1 MRYVVYEQQFEY
13 TADIL
18 EIFRN
23 SAADRKNI
31 VRKREDMEAIR
42 TIQTVKEGHINVN
55 LPQQFWGQQVEV
67 IVLAAP
73 AQDAKIS
80 AKKRSLRGCLHHY
93 ANPALIEHEQEAW
106 EDAVKEKY
114 DHY

>member
-1 MRYVVYEQQFEY
+1 M
-13 TADIL
+13 T
-18 EIFRN
+18 
-23 SAADRKNI
+23 
-31 VRKREDMEAIR
+31 KREDMEAIR

-73 AQDAKIS
+73 AQEAKIS
-80 AKKRSLRGCLHHY
+80 AKKSLRGCLHQY
-93 ANPALIEHEQEAW
+93 ANPALIEREQEAW